1 MKHHNFKIAVVDSG
15 IDASHK
21 RLKNC
26 SISGCNIVE
35 SEGKVSVVENE
46 FYDDVGHGTA
56 VVAIIHR
63 FVPNVEI
70 FGVKIFS
77 EEQQADESL
86 LGKALE
92 RCLEDEAI
100 KIINLSL
107 GIAKGYKTKE
117 LKRLCEQAYSKNVII
132 IASANNAGKECYP
145 AYFDSVIAVTSG
157 YIKDKFDYG
166 YVGDSGVNFIA
177 KGVTQRIA
185 WKDGGYKITSGTS
198 YATPHFTGIVASY
211 LLNSGNNLSIN
222 KLLALLKKSA
232 KTGIRPLIQNEEI
245 LHDGFNLSPKVNIK
259 EKVFYHKNEL
269 KKIKKVALFPVC
281 EKEFST
287 LLKFPHN
294 CPFKITQYYDY
305 PRFLRIKSSD
315 IPSENIKT
323 SIEDSDF
330 EKFDTIV
337 LGYFL
342 EQQFDVNVLMG
353 IELIEKGLNKDKSFV
368 VWDFKTHNF
377 IKKEIETNFK
387 NYKGEVIV
395 PYADKLLGQN
405 LFNHLPDVSVPVIT
419 VIGSSNKQGKI
430 TIQMRLRNLLA
441 DEGYKVSHVITEPQ
455 GILLDADYCFPYG
468 KNQTINIDEA
478 CWGEHLYS
486 VFRAIN
492 YHKEPHLILTGTQG
506 CLIPRIKNLT
516 EMTSSD
522 NLKSLKYLIST
533 LPDAV
538 ICALN
543 PEDTLDMIENIM
555 KTIDIFTNAKI
566 LFFTMHP
573 FMREVVTNDKG
584 ITFTNNKVLDKN
596 ELNEKMQ
603 YIEKMSKIP
612 VLDIMDLDNSKKILN
627 IIETAF

>member
-1 MKHHNFKIAVVDSG
+1 MKHHNFKVAVVDSG

-26 SISGCNIVE
+26 SISGCHIVE

-56 VVAIIHR
+56 VAAIIHR

-70 FGVKIFS
+70 FAVKIFS
-77 EEQQADESL
+77 EKQQADETL
-86 LGKALE
+86 LCKALE

-107 GIAKGYKTKE
+107 GIAKAYKTKE

-132 IASANNAGKECYP
+132 IASANNAGEECYP

-211 LLNSGNNLSIN
+211 LLDSGNNLSVN
-222 KLLALLKKSA
+222 KLLAHMKKSA

-245 LHDGFNLSPKVNIK
+245 LHDGLNLSPKVNIK

-269 KKIKKVALFPVC
+269 KGVKKLALFPVC

-287 LLKFPHN
+287 LLKFPYS
-294 CPFKITQYYDY
+294 CPFEITQYYDY
-305 PRFLRIKSSD
+305 PRFLRIKPSN

-353 IELIEKGLNKDKSFV
+353 IEFIEKGLSKNKNFI
-368 VWDFKTHNF
+368 VWDFKTNNF

-387 NYKGEVIV
+387 TYKGEVIV

-430 TIQMRLRNLLA
+430 TAQMRLRNLLE
-441 DEGYKVSHVITEPQ
+441 DEGYKVSHIITEPQ

-486 VFRAIN
+486 VFKAIN
-492 YHKEPHLILTGTQG
+492 YYKEPHLILTGAQG
-506 CLIPRIKNLT
+506 CLIPRIKDLT

-543 PEDTLDMIENIM
+543 PEDTLDMVENIM

-584 ITFTNNKVLDKN
+584 ITFTNNKVLDKI

-612 VLDIMDLDNSKKILN
+612 VLDVMDSDNSKEILN

>member
-26 SISGCNIVE
+26 SISGCHIVE
-35 SEGKVSVVENE
+35 NEGKASIVENE

-56 VVAIIHR
+56 VTAIIHR
-63 FVPNVEI
+63 FAPNVEI

-77 EEQQADESL
+77 EEQQADETL
-86 LGKALE
+86 LCKALE
-92 RCLEDEAI
+92 RCFADETI

-107 GIAKGYKTKE
+107 GIAKAYKTKE
-117 LKRLCEQAYSKNVII
+117 LKHLCDQAYSKNVII
-132 IASANNAGKECYP
+132 VASANNAGEECYP

-157 YIKDKFDYG
+157 YIKNKFEYG
-166 YVGDSGVNFIA
+166 YVGDSGVNFMA

-185 WKDGGYKITSGTS
+185 WKNRGYKITSGTS
-198 YATPHFTGIVASY
+198 YATSHFTGIVASC
-211 LLNSGNNLSIN
+211 LLNSANNLSIN
-222 KLLALLKKSA
+222 KLLVHLKKSA
-232 KTGIRPLIQNEEI
+232 KTGIRPLIQNKDI
-245 LHDGFNLSPKVNIK
+245 LHDEFNLSPKVNIT

-269 KKIKKVALFPVC
+269 KEIKKIALFPVC

-294 CPFKITQYYDY
+294 CPFEITQYYDY
-305 PRFLRIKSSD
+305 PRFLRIKSPD
-315 IPSENIKT
+315 TPSENIKT
-323 SIEDSDF
+323 SIENSDF

-353 IELIEKGLNKDKSFV
+353 IELIENGLSKDKNFI
-368 VWDFKTHNF
+368 VWDFKTHNV
-377 IKKEIETNFK
+377 IQKEIETNFR
-387 NYKGEVIV
+387 NYKGKVIV

-405 LFNHLPDVSVPVIT
+405 LINHLPNVSVPVIT

-430 TIQMRLRNLLA
+430 TAQMRLRNLLA
-441 DEGYKVSHVITEPQ
+441 DEGYKISHVITEPQ
-455 GILLDADYCFPYG
+455 GILLNADYCFPYG
-468 KNQTINIDEA
+468 KNQTININEA
-478 CWGEHLYS
+478 CWGEHLYG
-486 VFRAIN
+486 VFKAIN
-492 YHKEPHLILTGTQG
+492 HHKQPHLILTGTQG
-506 CLIPRIKNLT
+506 CLIPRIKDLRELT
-516 EMTSSD
+516 STD

-543 PEDTLDMIENIM
+543 PEDTLDMVGNIM

-573 FMREVVTNDKG
+573 LMREVITNDEG
-584 ITFTNNKVLDKN
+584 ITFTNNKVLDKK

-603 YIEKMSKIP
+603 YIEKISKIP
-612 VLDIMDLDNSKKILN
+612 VFNIMDIDNSNKILT